1 MSWGC
6 LVVNKLKLFKINW
19 RNKTGELVVRP
30 RYSSKLMLF
39 LAGLSGALLII
50 AGSAIYNH
58 GMSMAGFDR
67 LAAIH
72 RQQTLRDEL
81 THLRSEN
88 QMLRAGLAEAQRA
101 VQMNQAAYQQLDKSL
116 SDSANQILKL
126 RERVAFYQDIIS
138 PADNI
143 AGPRIQTLRIERLAG
158 PNQYQYQLMLIQALK
173 HQQTIYGRATLQIS
187 GVAAGQNAVL
197 TFPGPND
204 KPLVV
209 NFKYFQELDG
219 KITLASNF
227 TPQHVTVSVTA
238 GGQKLEQSY
247 AWPKL

>member
-1 MSWGC
+1 MFTKI
-6 LVVNKLKLFKINW
+6 KLLKSNW
-19 RNKTGELVVRP
+19 RNQTGDLVVRP
-30 RYSSKLMLF
+30 RHSSKLMLI
-39 LAGLSGALLII
+39 LAGLAGALLIL
-50 AGSAIYNH
+50 AGGAIYNH

-72 RQQTLRDEL
+72 RQQALHDEL
-81 THLRSEN
+81 ARLRTEN
-88 QMLRAGLAEAQRA
+88 KLLRAGLADAQRA
-101 VQMNQAAYQQLDKSL
+101 VQMDQTAYQQLDKSL
-116 SDSANQILKL
+116 RGSANQILKL

-143 AGPRIQTLRIERLAG
+143 AGPRIQDLRIERLAG
-158 PNQYQYQLMLIQALK
+158 SNQYQYQLTLIQALK
-173 HQQTIYGRATLQIS
+173 HQQTVYGRATLQVS
-187 GVAAGQNAVL
+187 GVANGQSAVL
-197 TFPGPND
+197 NFPGPSD

-227 TPQHVTVSVTA
+227 TPQRVTVSVTT
-238 GGQKLEQSY
+238 GGRKLEQSY